1 MSFDLARALR
11 RLRPQ
16 RQAPGI
22 SRRPDDDL
30 PILVAPA
37 GPGPELLLDSCVY
50 IDVLQGHS
58 PPAVDSLLGL
68 RIINHSTVALSEL
81 THLFG
86 RLDPAHPM
94 TRSVLD
100 QLSGV
105 IDDMPAHRLSR
116 PSARAAGEA
125 GMLAGLTTRLSSRA
139 PGTELLNDALL
150 LLQAAETGC
159 TLLTR
164 NLADFDPLQQLWPQG
179 SVLFYRRE

>member
-1 MSFDLARALR
+1 MSFDLSDALR
-11 RLRPQ
+11 RLKPQ
-16 RQAPGI
+16 RQV
-22 SRRPDDDL
+22 RRLTCRPDDDL
-30 PILVAPA
+30 PILAAPA
-37 GPGPELLLDSCVY
+37 EPGPELLLDSCVY

-94 TRSVLD
+94 TQSVLD

-105 IDDMPAHRLSR
+105 IGDIPAHRLSR

-125 GMLAGLTTRLSSRA
+125 GILAGLATRLSGRA
-139 PGTELLNDALL
+139 PGTDLLNDALL

-164 NLADFDPLQQLWPQG
+164 NLADFDPLQQLWPRA

>member
-1 MSFDLARALR
+1 MSFDLADALR
-11 RLRPQ
+11 RLKPQ
-16 RQAPGI
+16 RQTRRLA
-22 SRRPDDDL
+22 RRPDEDL
-30 PILVAPA
+30 PILAAPA

-50 IDVLQGHS
+50 IDVLQGRS

-68 RIINHSTVALSEL
+68 RIVNHSTVALSEL

-86 RLDPAHPM
+86 RLDPAHSM
-94 TRSVLD
+94 TRSVLN

-105 IDDMPAHRLSR
+105 INDIPVHRLSR

-125 GMLAGLTTRLSSRA
+125 GILAGLATRLSGRA
-139 PGTELLNDALL
+139 PGAALLNDALL

-159 TLLTR
+159 MLLTR
-164 NLADFDPLQQLWPQG
+164 NLADFDPLQQLWPQA